1 MPGEDQERFEDYLEL
16 ERYIEELQAGHV
28 AHPPGDLTPEKASIY
43 RMAAMFRAASP
54 EGAEPRPE
62 FAAELQARLEQ
73 ELTQMQQTA
82 KPHHRFPFLHKKSR
96 PEGRQAVSRRAL
108 LAGGAAAA
116 ASLVMGAG
124 IGAGVERAIEP
135 TQPVANA
142 PQWDT
147 DLVPTNIPTT
157 WHFVTTVAALGT
169 NAVPFTANGIV
180 GYIIRDDG
188 DDGNSTSNALS
199 GNNMNS
205 TYSATFT
212 PDQVKLVAISAA
224 CTHMGCIVKWQS
236 SDRKYHCPCHGG
248 LFSEYGKADNAAGHL
263 KYLADLPRLRT
274 KIDND
279 GNIFVQVPLS
289 SGSPTKSVGEET
301 TWQV

>member
-16 ERYIEELQAGHV
+16 EHYIEELQAGHV

-62 FAAELQARLEQ
+62 FAAELQTRLEQ
-73 ELTQMQQTA
+73 ELAQMRQPA
-82 KPHHRFPFLHKKSR
+82 KPHYRFPFLHKKSR
-96 PEGRQAVSRRAL
+96 PEKRQGVSRRAL

-124 IGAGVERAIEP
+124 IGAGVERAM
-135 TQPVANA
+135 QPVANTS
-142 PQWDT
+142 QWDT

-169 NAVPFTANGIV
+169 NAVSFTANGIV
-180 GYIIRDDG
+180 GYVIRKDD
-188 DDGNSTSNALS
+188 DDGNSTSNAKTNS
-199 GNNMNS
+199 NTNN
-205 TYSATFT
+205 TDSATLAS
-212 PDQVKLVAISAA
+212 DQVNLVAMSAA

-274 KIDND
+274 RIDNE
-279 GNIFVQVPLS
+279 GNIFVQVPLQG
-289 SGSPTKSVGEET
+289 GSPTKSIEEET
-301 TWQV
+301 TQQV